1 MINDCVTSGL
11 EVFVPDAQNPWN
23 KARLQ
28 HFFLRIGFGITPEEM
43 VPYLQISPAEVV
55 DQIIDDAIDL
65 PLAAEPYWSNW
76 ALSDYDNQEQA
87 IEHIFFWIR
96 KWLSDMYDHGL
107 REKMALF
114 WHNHFVT
121 SIDDY
126 FCPSYMYQYHKLLQ
140 KHALGNFREF
150 TQDMGTTPAMLIYLN
165 GVQNTRFQPNENY
178 ARELLELFTL
188 GRDNNYTED
197 DIKEIAR
204 ALTGWNGFS
213 EACAPI
219 GYVPFLHDPGSKTIF
234 GQTANFNYESLHD
247 LLFEER
253 KEEIADRICRK
264 ILLEFVGKEINE
276 DILEGLKQVFLEN
289 DFEIAPV
296 LRTLFK
302 SAYFFDAEQLGTKIS
317 SPIELL
323 IKQSRQLGIKP
334 QDADF
339 MIIYSVASQLNQQ
352 LLSPPDV
359 SGWAGDQNWLN
370 SSLLAI
376 RWSVLENY
384 IGLLYFRN
392 RDLFGVFGRA
402 ATSHFNEVDLV
413 CKDIIHHLMPWG
425 LPFPSDYEAALDAFK
440 GEIPQNYFED
450 GSWNTEWET
459 LPDQVALLLVYL
471 VKQPEYQLI

>member
-1 MINDCVTSGL
+1 MINDCVTTGL
-11 EVFVPDAQNPWN
+11 EVFVPNMENPWN
-23 KARLQ
+23 KNRLQ
-28 HFFLRIGFGITPEEM
+28 HLFMRAGFGIAPNEM
-43 VPYLQISPAEVV
+43 ETYLQMTPGAVV
-55 DQIIDDAIDL
+55 DQIIDGAIDL
-65 PLAAEPYWSNW
+65 PLPEKPEWSDW

-87 IEHIFFWIR
+87 IDQIFFWIR
-96 KWLSDMYDHGL
+96 KSLSDMYDHGL

-126 FCPSYMYQYHKLLQ
+126 FCPSYLYQYHKLLQ
-140 KHALGNFREF
+140 LHALGNFKEL
-150 TQDMGTTPAMLIYLN
+150 TIEMGSSPAMLVYLN
-165 GVQNTRFQPNENY
+165 GLQNTRFQPNENY

-188 GRDNNYTED
+188 GRDNNYTQQ
-197 DIKEIAR
+197 DIEQIAR

-213 EACAPI
+213 EACATI
-219 GYVPFLHDPGSKTIF
+219 DYVPFFHDPGPKTIF

-247 LLFEER
+247 LLFEVR
-253 KEEIADRICRK
+253 KDEIANHICRK
-264 ILLEFVGKEINE
+264 ILIEFVGKEVNE
-276 DILEGLKQVFLEN
+276 DILEGLKQIFLDS

-302 SAYFFDAEQLGTKIS
+302 STYFFAKEQLGTKIC

-323 IKQSRQLGIKP
+323 IRQSRQLGIKP
-334 QDADF
+334 MQTDF
-339 MIIYSVASQLNQQ
+339 TIIYSVAAQLNQQ
-352 LLSPPDV
+352 VFSPPDV
-359 SGWAGDQNWLN
+359 AGWPGDQNWLN

-392 RDLFGVFGRA
+392 RDLFGAFGRA
-402 ATSHFNEVDLV
+402 TTTHFNEVALV

-459 LPDQVALLLVYL
+459 LPDQVALLLVHL
-471 VKQPEYQLI
+471 GKQPEYQLT

>member
-1 MINDCVTSGL
+1 MLNDCVTSGL
-11 EVFVPDAQNPWN
+11 EVFVPGADNPWDRAKLN
-23 KARLQ
+23 HLL
-28 HFFLRIGFGITPEEM
+28 LRTGFGAAPQEIEA
-43 VPYLQISPAEVV
+43 YLQMDPSQLV
-55 DQIIDDAIDL
+55 DKLIDDAINL
-65 PLAAEPYWSNW
+65 PLPEEPEWVDW
-76 ALSDYDNQEQA
+76 VLDDYDEQEEA
-87 IEHIFFWIR
+87 IEQIFSWIK

-121 SIDDY
+121 SIDEY
-126 FCPSYMYQYHKLLQ
+126 FCPSYLYRYHKLLQ
-140 KHALGNFREF
+140 KYAVGNFKEL
-150 TQDMGTTPAMLIYLN
+150 TVEMGTTPAMLIYLN

-204 ALTGWNGFS
+204 ALTGWNGFT
-213 EACAPI
+213 EACADI
-219 GYVPFLHDPGSKTIF
+219 GFVPLLHDSGSKTIF
-234 GQTANFNYESLHD
+234 GETGNFDYNGLHD
-247 LLFEER
+247 LLFDVR

-264 ILLEFVGKEINE
+264 LLLEFVGKEINE
-276 DILEGLKQVFLEN
+276 EILEGLKQVFLEN

-323 IKQSRQLGIKP
+323 IKQTKQIGIKP
-334 QDADF
+334 EEGEF
-339 MIIYSVASQLNQQ
+339 LISYSVAAQLNQQ

-359 SGWAGDQNWLN
+359 SGWPGDQNWLN

-376 RWSVLENY
+376 RWSVLEGY
-384 IGLLYFRN
+384 IGLLYSRN
-392 RDLFGVFGRA
+392 RASIGDFGRLV
-402 ATSHFNEVDLV
+402 TNHFNDVDLV
-413 CKDIIHHLMPWG
+413 CRDIIHHLIPWG
-425 LPFPSDYEAALDAFK
+425 LPFPSDYEAAIDVFK
-440 GEIPQNYFED
+440 AEIPQNYFDD
-450 GSWNTEWET
+450 GSWNIEWEVF
-459 LPDQVALLLVYL
+459 PEQVAILLIHL